1 MTLTI
6 TEHHLARP
14 EGARRY
20 LAAAPADRAGPL
32 PAIVL
37 LHGHGASAS
46 FMLGQSKLFGF
57 RDTSWHTLAE
67 REGVL
72 LLAPDGSLA
81 SDGKQAWNDCRADAP
96 TNATTDDVG
105 FLDALI
111 DAAVAAHGADPQRI
125 YVFGSS
131 NGGAM
136 AYRLACER
144 GERLAAVGVQS
155 ALMAAR
161 SCCPQPLQPLPVYLV
176 HGTADN
182 IAPYAGGA
190 VGGWG
195 AEGRGSTLDVDASL
209 AVWRKLAGLAGE
221 PETYHFAHRD
231 PADKTGAVR
240 YTWGADPAGIQVAL
254 LRIEGGGHT
263 APSLEQQPAWLW
275 RRFVG
280 ATNYDVEWADELW
293 SFFRAK
299 RAPL

>member
-6 TEHHLARP
+6 TEHHIATP
-14 EGARRY
+14 DGARRY
-20 LAAAPADRAGPL
+20 LAARPHGVAGQL
-32 PAIVL
+32 PAILL

-57 RDTSWHTLAE
+57 RDGSWHALAE
-67 REGVL
+67 REGIL

-81 SDGKQAWNDCRADAP
+81 SDAKQAWNDCRADAP

-105 FLDALI
+105 FLDALL
-111 DAAVAAHGADPQRI
+111 DAAVAVHGADPQRI

-144 GERLAAVGVQS
+144 GERLAAIGVQS
-155 ALMAAR
+155 ALMAAL
-161 SCCPQPLQPLPVYLV
+161 SCCPPPLHPLPVYLV
-176 HGTADN
+176 HGTADK

-209 AVWRKLAGLAGE
+209 AIWRALAGLQGE
-221 PETYHFAHRD
+221 PAVHYFARRD
-231 PADKTGAVR
+231 PADQTAAVR
-240 YTWGADPAGIQVAL
+240 YTWGDDPAGPQVAL
-254 LRIEGGGHT
+254 LRVEGGGHT
-263 APSLEQQPAWLW
+263 APSLEQQSAWLW

-280 ATNYDVEWADELW
+280 ATNHDVEWADELW